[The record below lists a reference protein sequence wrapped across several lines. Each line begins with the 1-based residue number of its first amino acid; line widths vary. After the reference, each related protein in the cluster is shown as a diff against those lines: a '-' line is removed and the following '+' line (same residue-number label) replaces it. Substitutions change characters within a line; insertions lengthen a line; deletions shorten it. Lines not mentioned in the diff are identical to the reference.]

1 LCKALNTVKLIES
14 SSSVSSLSA
23 DPIAIMKALACM
35 GIILHHFLN
44 VLHTGQ
50 ANALQEQALRFLSE
64 YAGSTVQ
71 VFFVMSGYGLT
82 YAFLNRD
89 VTHWGS
95 WMQRR
100 FLKTVLPY
108 WIVVTL
114 TFAVAQFIPFY
125 AEEAAR
131 SGTSWVAYMLFLR
144 NFVPSSWPL
153 NPSLW
158 FMPVIIG
165 LYLVFPLFIVVLV
178 KHGAKILMLLSLF
191 VTYVT
196 LAAMNVLGFGTE
208 HQNAVFPSF
217 IAVFSIGILAAH
229 WAVNSPDR
237 FRLFADHWALPIGI
251 FCLLFSVV
259 VAKMMPRGGSY
270 NDVLTGTGNFA
281 VFLFAAR
288 HLCSPRFQSLGGIL
302 SRIGNQ
308 SYLIYL
314 IHWPLLMLIVLPL
327 YLYLAASRSNTFI
340 LLAGWVL
347 FVASMFLLIK
357 ALLVPIEMGM
367 NRLAA
372 NRK

>member
-1 LCKALNTVKLIES
+1 MKLLKP
-14 SSSVSSLSA
+14 SSSVSPSV

-44 VLHTGQ
+44 VLHTGLSM
-50 ANALQEQALRFLSE
+50 ALQEKALRFLSE

-71 VFFVMSGYGLT
+71 VFFVISGYGLT
-82 YAFLNRD
+82 YAFLKRD
-89 VTHWGS
+89 LTHWGS

-100 FLKTVLPY
+100 FSKTVLPY

-125 AEEAAR
+125 ADKAAR
-131 SGTSWVAYMLFLR
+131 SGSSWVAYMLFFR

-165 LYLVFPLFIVVLV
+165 LYLVFPLLIVVLV
-178 KHGAKILMLLSLF
+178 KHGTKILMLVSLF
-191 VTYVT
+191 VTFVMI
-196 LAAMNVLGFGTE
+196 AAMNVLGFSTE

-229 WAVNSPDR
+229 QAVSSPVR
-237 FRLFADHWALPIGI
+237 FRLFAGRWALPVGI
-251 FCLLFSVV
+251 FFLLFSVI
-259 VAKMMPRGGSY
+259 VAKTVPRGGSY
-270 NDVLTGTGNFA
+270 NDVLTGVGNFA

-288 HLCSPRFQSLGGIL
+288 YLCSPRLQSLGGIL
-302 SRIGNQ
+302 SRIGDQ

-314 IHWPLLMLIVLPL
+314 LHWPLLMLTVLPL
-327 YLYLAASRSNTFI
+327 YLYWPASRSNAFI
-340 LLAGWVL
+340 LLVGWVL
-347 FVASMFLLIK
+347 FIASVFFLAK
-357 ALLVPIEMGM
+357 ALFVPIEIAM
-367 NRLAA
+367 NWLTA
-372 NRK
+372 NREQGGG